1 MHKTLADVMELAA
14 REQYLAVVATVQA
27 NGIPQTSLV
36 NAGVLD
42 HPVTGDRALAFVT
55 YGPAKLRNLRQR
67 PALTAT
73 FRSGWSWGAVEGIA
87 ELIGPDDPHGGV
99 DAERLRLLLREIFV
113 AAGGSHDD
121 WPEYDAAMLEQRRV
135 AVLVRPTRI
144 YG

>member
-1 MHKTLADVMELAA
+1 MQKTLDEVLELAA
-14 REQYLAVVATVQA
+14 REQYLAVVATARADETIQ
-27 NGIPQTSLV
+27 QSLV
-36 NAGVLD
+36 NAGALD
-42 HPVTGDRALAFVT
+42 HPVTGERVLAFVT

-67 PALTAT
+67 PALTAA
-73 FRSGWSWGAVEGIA
+73 FRSGWAWGAVEGVA
-87 ELIGPDDPHGGV
+87 ELIGPDDPHPAV

-121 WPEYDAAMLEQRRV
+121 WPGYDRTMVEQRRV

>member
-1 MHKTLADVMELAA
+1 MKKTLDQVLELAR
-14 REQYLAVVATVQA
+14 REQYLAVAATVRADGTIQ
-27 NGIPQTSLV
+27 QSLV

-42 HPVTGDRALAFVT
+42 HPVTAEPVLAFVT
-55 YGPAKLRNLRQR
+55 YGPAKILNLRER

-73 FRSGWSWGAVEGIA
+73 FRSGWAWATVEGEA
-87 ELIGPDDPHGGV
+87 ELIGPDDPHPEV
-99 DAERLRLLLREIFV
+99 DAERLRLLLRQIFA

-121 WPEYDAAMLEQRRV
+121 WPTYDATMARERRM

>member
-1 MHKTLADVMELAA
+1 MNKTLENVLELAG
-14 REQYLAVVATVQA
+14 REQYLAVVATLRADGTIQ
-27 NGIPQTSLV
+27 QSLV

-42 HPVTGDRALAFVT
+42 HPVTAEPVLAFVT
-55 YGPAKLRNLRQR
+55 YGPAKIRNLRQR

-73 FRSGWSWGAVEGIA
+73 FRSGWAWAAVEGNA
-87 ELIGPDDPHGGV
+87 ELIGPDDPHPEV

-121 WPEYDAAMLEQRRV
+121 WAGYDATMLEQRRL